1 MNFCFGVGYGNI
13 TLVKRKLVGQN
24 MKKEKYEILA
34 RKYRPKSFEE
44 VVGQKHV
51 VQTLS
56 NALRLGKIGQAYLFS
71 GMRGIGKTT
80 VARILAK
87 ALNCVHGPTPTPC
100 NECEFC
106 QAITK
111 DRAIDVLEIDGAAS
125 RRVEEARDLREGL
138 QYQPLHSRYKVVI
151 IDEVHMLTPEAFATL
166 LKILE
171 EPPSQIVFIF
181 ATTEAHKVPK
191 TIVSRC
197 QHFEFKRIS
206 QKDIVKHLAYI
217 AHEEKI
223 SISQEGLFLIAEAA
237 EGSLRDAESIL
248 DKAVSF
254 AGNNISLDDLRVLL
268 GTVPQKLLFE
278 VSKIIFNGEAG
289 EVFSLVDKLVESGYE
304 LINFYHQL
312 IQHFRKL
319 LLAKSL
325 ANFQDIIP
333 VNEEEYQRY
342 RKEASDLSGEELLRY
357 LNALLKEEGPLKY
370 SFQPRIYLETILVKL
385 CHFGRLVALEDLI
398 KTLAGEEGSK
408 SGLLEA
414 YSGEREKSFSPSRT
428 GFSHPPSPGDL
439 TSPGKAQ
446 RKGKRNQTFSL
457 ERESEKVMP
466 TPAEKQDDT
475 FLEKKPEKA
484 DSQQPGLKKSSH
496 QVEVNKETTPAIH
509 SFSPTTSSSFTPSP
523 SPSSSP
529 VSSSPLTPPSS
540 SKSSVSPSASS
551 SLEAKL
557 PPEPSRARKLKD
569 KLLAQALEDPQVQE
583 FLEIFKAQVLSVQP
597 LSSWSPKSSSQGI
610 KAKESKK
617 GVKK

>member
-1 MNFCFGVGYGNI
+1 MDRPRRLVMSANFA
-13 TLVKRKLVGQN
+13 KR
-24 MKKEKYEILA
+24 
-34 RKYRPKSFEE
+34 
-44 VVGQKHV
+44 
-51 VQTLS
+51 
-56 NALRLGKIGQAYLFS
+56 
-71 GMRGIGKTT
+71 
-80 VARILAK
+80 
-87 ALNCVHGPTPTPC
+87 
-100 NECEFC
+100 
-106 QAITK
+106 
-111 DRAIDVLEIDGAAS
+111 
-125 RRVEEARDLREGL
+125 L
-138 QYQPLHSRYKVVI
+138 Q
-151 IDEVHMLTPEAFATL
+151 
-166 LKILE
+166 E

-357 LNALLKEEGPLKY
+357 QK
-370 SFQPRIYLETILVKL
+370 
-385 CHFGRLVALEDLI
+385 
-398 KTLAGEEGSK
+398 
-408 SGLLEA
+408 
-414 YSGEREKSFSPSRT
+414 
-428 GFSHPPSPGDL
+428 
-439 TSPGKAQ
+439 
-446 RKGKRNQTFSL
+446 
-457 ERESEKVMP
+457 KVP
-466 TPAEKQDDT
+466 
-475 FLEKKPEKA
+475 
-484 DSQQPGLKKSSH
+484 
-496 QVEVNKETTPAIH
+496 
-509 SFSPTTSSSFTPSP
+509 
-523 SPSSSP
+523 
-529 VSSSPLTPPSS
+529 
-540 SKSSVSPSASS
+540 
-551 SLEAKL
+551 
-557 PPEPSRARKLKD
+557 
-569 KLLAQALEDPQVQE
+569 
-583 FLEIFKAQVLSVQP
+583 
-597 LSSWSPKSSSQGI
+597 
-610 KAKESKK
+610 
-617 GVKK
+617 